1 MKALLVGSLLLGCGG
16 QPSSEVKSTQM
27 GIHAHRVR
35 SALAMVTRAH
45 TVELL
50 KWNLAKL
57 NLQVV
62 KMRSE
67 YLRQFR
73 ELTQHTHE
81 FLPPHGSKYNSLVAF
96 ETMATI
102 SRQRQEQYENTAN
115 FVTTELEKI
124 RKRTAPREVR
134 EALVTIMQTLP
145 LPPA

>member
-1 MKALLVGSLLLGCGG
+1 MKALLVCSLLLGCGD

-27 GIHAHRVR
+27 GIHALGIRATLAKITR
-35 SALAMVTRAH
+35 SY

-50 KWNLAKL
+50 IWNLTVLDA
-57 NLQVV
+57 QVV